1 MRIDNIQKDK
11 NMIVSSAIERRYK
24 LSTNEFNKSYVEL
37 GKPVIISGVIPDWN
51 GFEKWSLKYLKDLS
65 PFLNIY
71 AKKFSDKGIE
81 ICSLTMERYIELI
94 EKYEEDPKNHARP
107 PYCHDLPLFSL
118 IPSLVEDAQPFPFDY
133 LPEWYWHKWWR
144 YCQFFLGSS
153 NSITP
158 LHFDCLLTNNIF
170 FQIVGRKQFTILL
183 PEDAKYCYRKGWRW
197 FLVNPENPDLN
208 KYPEYKNAKPIKF
221 IVNPGDIVYMPPGTL
236 HHVRSLDMSISFNI
250 DWHTQKSS
258 LNALAAIRKGMPI
271 QNLYYNFLLVMGL
284 VLKVPPQLIFKFY
297 KSYLNYV
304 S

>member
-1 MRIDNIQKDK
+1 
-11 NMIVSSAIERRYK
+11 MIVSSAIERRYK
-24 LSTNEFNKSYVEL
+24 LSSDEFKNNYVEL
-37 GKPVIISGVIPDWN
+37 GRPVIISGVVSNWN
-51 GFEKWSLKYLKDLS
+51 SFDKWSLKYFNNLS
-65 PFLNIY
+65 PDLKIY
-71 AKKFSDKGIE
+71 AKKFSNKEIE
-81 ICSLTMERYIELI
+81 ICRLTMREYIELI
-94 EKYEEDPKNHARP
+94 ENYEKDAENYPLP

-118 IPSLVEDAQPFPFDY
+118 IPSLIEDVKPFPFEY
-133 LPEWYWHKWWR
+133 LPKWYWYKWWR

-183 PEDAKYCYRKGWRW
+183 PEDAKYCYRQGWRW
-197 FLVNPENPDLN
+197 FLVNPENPDFN
-208 KYPEYKNAKPIKF
+208 KYPDYKNARPIKF
-221 IVNPGDIVYMPPGTL
+221 IVNPGEILYMPPGTL

-258 LNALAAIRKGMPI
+258 LTALAAIKKGMPVP
-271 QNLYYNFLLVMGL
+271 NLYYNWLLTMGL
-284 VLKVPPQLIFKFY
+284 VFKVPPQIIFKFY